1 MPITPAAPT
10 IPSLRCTDSMKHS
23 VVESKASQVYFVL
36 IKEKSLLMNAPI
48 FYISCGSDGDSE
60 INEERSNNP
69 VNTPSYVQ
77 ILGNGMD
84 TQDTSP
90 SVLLFFGTERYVFN
104 VGEEVKIWGPKDLN
118 YLAAAMQHFISDN
131 LMEQFDWPG
140 RVHDS
145 NGDANSTSQKI
156 DDHHILL
163 NNGFVKISAIVL
175 QPSQSE
181 SDVSGKNPA
190 SSSVIYICEL
200 QEIKRKFDAQKADSL
215 GLKCGPKR
223 GKLQGGEP
231 VQSDLLDIMIHPDD
245 VLGPSVPGP
254 IVLLIDCPTLLHL
267 QELLS
272 VQSFSRYYADTA
284 ENVPNSSKNVNCV
297 IHLSPAH
304 VTKTDDYQIWMSRF
318 GAAQHIMAGHE
329 INLGLD
335 RSCLPNLT
343 SPQEII
349 HELQSKKQKI
359 METSSEKAC
368 VQATVVVTKRPRL
381 NRSALPDCMEGISRD
396 VMEIVILGTGS
407 SQPSMYRN
415 VSSVFLNLF
424 SKGSLL
430 LDCGEAT
437 LGQLKR
443 RFGIEGADEVVRSLR
458 CIWIS
463 HIHADHHTG
472 LARILVQRRDLLKGI
487 PHDPLI
493 VIGPVQL
500 KDYLNAYE
508 RLEHL
513 DMQFLDCEHTKE
525 SNTIVESLK
534 KVLVEAGL
542 ETLIS
547 VPVEHCEPAYGVV
560 LKAANRVNRVGKMIP
575 GWKLVYSG
583 DTRPC
588 HELIQASEE
597 ATVLIHEATFEDDL
611 LDEAKAK
618 NHSTFSEAL
627 GVGDLCGV
635 YRVILTHFSQR
646 YPKIPKFDET
656 KFPDYAC
663 VAFDL
668 MSVNLADLLDLRSVM
683 ENLKPLFLDEK

>member
-1 MPITPAAPT
+1 MEDRT
-10 IPSLRCTDSMKHS
+10 
-23 VVESKASQVYFVL
+23 
-36 IKEKSLLMNAPI
+36 
-48 FYISCGSDGDSE
+48 CGSDDASE

-104 VGEEVKIWGPKDLN
+104 VGEVMEKRTQIDRIFFSRVCSETAGGLPGLLLTLSGIGHEVKIWGPKDLN

-140 RVHDS
+140 HVHDS

-163 NNGFVKISAIVL
+163 NNVFVKISAIVL

-181 SDVSGKNPA
+181 SDVSGKNPV

-272 VQSFSRYYADTA
+272 VQSFSRYYADSA
-284 ENVPNSSKNVNCV
+284 ENAPNSSKNVNCV

-318 GAAQHIMAGHE
+318 GAAQHIMAGHQMKNIKVPILKASAE
-329 INLGLD
+329 MGIRLNYLCPQFFPAPRFWSLQDWKRTPSGLKTQNVDLATRVCEPILAENFLKFQLRPHRNLGLD

-359 METSSEKAC
+359 METSGEKAC
-368 VQATVVVTKRPRL
+368 VQANVVVTKRPRL
-381 NRSALPDCMEGISRD
+381 NRSALPDCMEGINRE

-472 LARILVQRRDLLKGI
+472 LARILAQRRDLLKGI

-500 KDYLNAYE
+500 KDYLDAYQ

-525 SNTIVESLK
+525 SHTIVESLK

-560 LKAANRVNRVGKMIP
+560 LMAANRVNRVGKMIP
-575 GWKLVYSG
+575 V
-583 DTRPC
+583 
-588 HELIQASEE
+588 E
-597 ATVLIHEATFEDDL
+597 ARIFW
-611 LDEAKAK
+611 
-618 NHSTFSEAL
+618 
-627 GVGDLCGV
+627 
-635 YRVILTHFSQR
+635 
-646 YPKIPKFDET
+646 
-656 KFPDYAC
+656 
-663 VAFDL
+663 
-668 MSVNLADLLDLRSVM
+668 
-683 ENLKPLFLDEK
+683 